1 MECFPED
8 LQLRGRQT
16 SAGRQSRR
24 GGGPKAGCGGESV
37 YATCS
42 AMGFTCAIDGDDA
55 RRTVTRARG
64 TAWTASRAEA
74 TADPGRDSQN
84 GPRACFQGSF
94 RTRPPIWGNRSSRK
108 TVCCEYCPK
117 PDSWNRRFRHPWS
130 GYCWGAEIFISAY
143 RRKRSGVHY
152 CRGEQHG
159 RSPTEI
165 RHATQLVY
173 VPIGAL
179 TCPGPVAPD
188 GVTSPSELA
197 GDVVAANLSRWLSTI
212 RRTKVSDTSTRP
224 L

>member
-1 MECFPED
+1 MRVD
-8 LQLRGRQT
+8 
-16 SAGRQSRR
+16 
-24 GGGPKAGCGGESV
+24 
-37 YATCS
+37 
-42 AMGFTCAIDGDDA
+42 
-55 RRTVTRARG
+55 
-64 TAWTASRAEA
+64 SRAE
-74 TADPGRDSQN
+74 GE
-84 GPRACFQGSF
+84 GPRRVAEGKAFMPRAAQWDSRVRSTGTMLGV
-94 RTRPPIWGNRSSRK
+94 RLLVLVLVARHGPLVVLRRRPTQAETPK
-108 TVCCEYCPK
+108 TVRGHVFKGHFEPDRLYGAIEVVGKRYVAEYCPK